1 MAATLYSKLALDG
14 NFGPVSVRAL
24 QTYMSAKQGTYPY
37 LQDGE
42 FGYYTVLGMQKWM
55 QKRGYYV
62 GYWLD
67 GTAGPSTWSQFYKM
81 MRYHYG
87 IGSVSPNQTTSV
99 FKDRG
104 QATGVQYFLNKYRYR

>member
-1 MAATLYSKLALDG
+1 MAAPLYSKLKLDG
-14 NFGPVSVRAL
+14 YFGTLSTRAL
-24 QTYMSAKQGTYPY
+24 QTYMSAKQNTYPY
-37 LQDGE
+37 RQDGD

-67 GTAGPSTWSQFYKM
+67 GSAGAATWSEFYNM

-87 IGSVSPNQTTSV
+87 IGAVSPGLRVSIFNS
-99 FKDRG
+99 RG
-104 QATGVQYFLNKYRYR
+104 QASGVQHFLNVHRYR